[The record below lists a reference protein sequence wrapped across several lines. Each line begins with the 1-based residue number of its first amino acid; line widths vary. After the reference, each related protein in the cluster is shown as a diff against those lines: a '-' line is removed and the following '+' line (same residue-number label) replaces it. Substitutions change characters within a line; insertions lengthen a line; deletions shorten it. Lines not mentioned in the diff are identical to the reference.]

1 MRRARGFTLLEV
13 LVALA
18 ILSLVM
24 LVLGQTL
31 GSAIRAYSHL
41 DLKTRAWE
49 VASDKMVELQVYARW
64 PAVGTQ
70 KTRLKRDGN
79 DWQVTTKVTKG
90 PFPGTRQVAIA
101 VTLEKDA
108 DKGGAL
114 YTLTGLI
121 GAPHDNNAGTKPAA
135 NGSGGGA
142 SNNANNG
149 SQSSAN
155 NGVNP

>member
-1 MRRARGFTLLEV
+1 MRRAGGFTLLEV

-24 LVLGQTL
+24 LVLGQTV

-70 KTRLKRDGN
+70 KQRLKRDGSQ
-79 DWQVTTKVTKG
+79 WQVTTKVTKG

-114 YTLTGLI
+114 YTLKGLI
-121 GAPHDNNAGTKPAA
+121 GAPHDNNAA
-135 NGSGGGA
+135 NPSAQKTPTDSSTTNGGEPSISSGGR
-142 SNNANNG
+142 
-149 SQSSAN
+149 
-155 NGVNP
+155 P